1 MGAIQSNVSNSDLK
15 RSNVKLQA
23 QQVSAFNGNA
33 IKWRTWKKRTK
44 AAIGTAGMLETLES
58 SVYSKEHPMEN
69 ETIFH
74 LLQVATAD
82 GNAAHLVDSYE
93 DTKDGHGAFKELVTW
108 YEGDELTTETAED
121 IRSKLDKLALN
132 NRNTASEYINFFQLY
147 TKQLKDIGEEYTESK
162 TVQIFL
168 SQISDID
175 YDNTREFCIENKCK
189 LTDCIELIRGKERR
203 LERERS
209 NSKSRTISV
218 RRNINS
224 NADELKDLTSY
235 INDSGYYSIPRE
247 AWNNLS
253 LLARE
258 EVKKYN
264 GTLRKSRKSDGK
276 YSHTDNGNKA
286 VTTRRSS
293 SVSESDDNPSPEKK
307 LRTVQFKDGDADD
320 ETSFTES
327 NEKVIK
333 QRRGD
338 ILSFQVK
345 DK

>member
-132 NRNTASEYINFFQLY
+132 NRNTASEYINFSSY
-147 TKQLKDIGEEYTESK
+147 TP
-162 TVQIFL
+162 
-168 SQISDID
+168 
-175 YDNTREFCIENKCK
+175 
-189 LTDCIELIRGKERR
+189 
-203 LERERS
+203 
-209 NSKSRTISV
+209 NS
-218 RRNINS
+218 
-224 NADELKDLTSY
+224 
-235 INDSGYYSIPRE
+235 
-247 AWNNLS
+247 
-253 LLARE
+253 
-258 EVKKYN
+258 
-264 GTLRKSRKSDGK
+264 
-276 YSHTDNGNKA
+276 
-286 VTTRRSS
+286 
-293 SVSESDDNPSPEKK
+293 
-307 LRTVQFKDGDADD
+307 
-320 ETSFTES
+320 
-327 NEKVIK
+327 
-333 QRRGD
+333 
-338 ILSFQVK
+338 
-345 DK
+345 